1 MQENPDLDALPE
13 EVRGLVLDRE
23 QMVAALQASKE
34 QHLAFIDVAEDG
46 IAMRETRQTPDLVG
60 HRKLF
65 AIIFPSSNQ
74 PWRCTMA
81 SRRQLECDD

>member
-1 MQENPDLDALPE
+1 MDVQENPDLDALPE

-23 QMVAALQASKE
+23 QMMAALQASKE

-60 HRKLF
+60 RPELQC
-65 AIIFPSSNQ
+65 SCN
-74 PWRCTMA
+74 
-81 SRRQLECDD
+81 E

>member
-23 QMVAALQASKE
+23 QMMAALQASKE

-46 IAMRETRQTPDLVG
+46 IAMRETRQTPDLVC

-65 AIIFPSSNQ
+65 AVVSPLLQ
-74 PWRCTMA
+74 PT
-81 SRRQLECDD
+81 LEMHHGFKKAAGV